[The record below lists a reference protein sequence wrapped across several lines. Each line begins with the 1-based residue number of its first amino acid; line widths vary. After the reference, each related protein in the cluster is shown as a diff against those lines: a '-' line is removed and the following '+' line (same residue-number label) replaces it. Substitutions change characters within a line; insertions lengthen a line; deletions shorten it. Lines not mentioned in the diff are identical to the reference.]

1 MNRPKQKNI
10 ILQDLLKIINLNL
23 YDMQAEDIIVY
34 IVKNIQQQKYI
45 FL

>member
-34 IVKNIQQQKYI
+34 IVKNKEQ
-45 FL
+45 